1 MFTYSPLLGFSY
13 NHLVPTLG
21 LRQRIQLDMQ
31 PHNSI
36 HVDMLP
42 LYHLPH
48 TQVIR
53 PGSKAVFNLLGAQL
67 PAQKTRI
74 LLVGAHANS
83 RCAPPATGTSQ
94 FAHDSLSSW
103 YAFLF
108 ISTAEGHAS
117 TI

>member
-36 HVDMLP
+36 QVDMLP

-67 PAQKTRI
+67 PAQI
-74 LLVGAHANS
+74 LVGAQTPDVLHLTQVHPS
-83 RCAPPATGTSQ
+83 LHT
-94 FAHDSLSSW
+94 DSLSSW
-103 YAFLF
+103 YTFLL
-108 ISTAEGHAS
+108 ISTAEGLS
-117 TI
+117 IW